1 MTTKVSQFSLTL
13 VNTPRMKTT
22 LKYLEHT
29 TSSLRKNEKENKLSE
44 RIGCDM
50 RCFTLKRL
58 VLSFT
63 VLV

>member
-1 MTTKVSQFSLTL
+1 
-13 VNTPRMKTT
+13 MKTT

-50 RCFTLKRL
+50 RL